1 MARKYIFDKES
12 GTFKPKRI
20 RLTEILSGL
29 VRYGLSILIVAALFY
44 LVFALVFSTER
55 EQALE
60 HENQL
65 LEAEYTALTD
75 RLDLVDGA
83 VGHLQERDREIYND
97 LFSTDPPNYLLSGED
112 TLALT
117 AKELE
122 RTGESDLVWDAYA
135 LIKRMESV
143 ASQVSRQLAEIDTSL
158 SSGRLVPTAIPSL
171 VPLTSFSPVQTGASV
186 GKKVNPFYKTIR
198 DHTGIDLL
206 APVGTPV
213 RCTADGQVTQVV
225 RSEKGMGNQVTVTHK
240 GGYRTVYAH
249 LDGVRVSV
257 GQNLRQ
263 GVQIG
268 TVGQSGSSFAPCLHY
283 EVLRDGFPQ
292 DPVNYF
298 FAELAPATYRDMMV
312 VALTTGQSMD

>member
-1 MARKYIFDKES
+1 MAKKYIFDKES
-12 GTFKPKRI
+12 GNFKPKRV
-20 RLTEILSGL
+20 RVTEVLSGV
-29 VRYGLSILIVAALFY
+29 VRYGLSVLVAAALFY

-55 EQALE
+55 EQMLE

-75 RLDLVDGA
+75 RLDLVDDV
-83 VGHLQERDREIYND
+83 VGHLQERDREIYYD

-143 ASQVSRQLAEIDTSL
+143 ASQVSRQLAEIDTAL
-158 SSGRLVPTAIPSL
+158 SSGRLVLTAIPSL

-263 GVQIG
+263 GAQIG

-292 DPVNYF
+292 EPVNYF

>member
-1 MARKYIFDKES
+1 MARKYIFDKAS

-20 RLTEILSGL
+20 RVTEILSGL

-55 EQALE
+55 EQMLE

-75 RLDLVDGA
+75 RLDLVDGV

-143 ASQVSRQLAEIDTSL
+143 ASQVSRQLAEIDTAL

-213 RCTADGQVTQVV
+213 RCTADGQVTQVA

-263 GVQIG
+263 GAQIG

-312 VALTTGQSMD
+312 IALTTGQSMD